1 MRRILI
7 RDLLPFVLCCVPVL
21 AGALIA
27 VALPERAQ
35 KFYVNNISQMD
46 RLILGLGICL
56 LAAQLLTSWKA
67 LQWRGSGFDARADQ
81 WLNNLAQAAEWFPLL
96 GLLGTVAG
104 ILQTFS
110 SFKSESNLTTG
121 DIIASYAPAITATA
135 SGLLMALVNIFPLW
149 MVMMGRQMIT
159 ALGGESENFK

>member
-1 MRRILI
+1 MRRLFI
-7 RDLLPFVLCCVPVL
+7 RELLPLMFCCVPVL
-21 AGALIA
+21 AGIVVA
-27 VALPERAQ
+27 VALPPKAQ
-35 KFYVNNISQMD
+35 NFYLNNISQMD

-56 LAAQLLTSWKA
+56 LAAQLLMSWRA
-67 LQWRGSGFDARADQ
+67 LQWRDGGFDVRADQ

-110 SFKSESNLTTG
+110 SFKGGDANLTTG

-135 SGLLMALVNIFPLW
+135 SGLLMALVNIFPMW
-149 MVMMGRQMIT
+149 MVMVGRQMIV
-159 ALGGESENFK
+159 ALGGEKN